1 MESYQFSK
9 LPYVPNDF
17 PAIQEKLN
25 GFTEKIKSASSVE
38 EVLEIIGQCDALLEE
53 TGHQMTLAYI
63 RSSLDCTDQFYAEA
77 IQRESAGCATLEQA
91 PYTNALLESLSAGAG
106 EEIRPRIPSTPGA
119 GGQAAFLRA
128 GADGQG
134 ERTGEPVPAEKG
146 DGEDPLPGQGLLGG
160 GDVRPF

>member
-38 EVLEIIGQCDALLEE
+38 EILETIEHCDALQDE
-53 TGHQMTLAYI
+53 TGHQATLAYI

-77 IQRESAGCATLEQA
+77 AQREGAGCATLEQA
-91 PYTNALLESLSAGAG
+91 PYTNALLES
-106 EEIRPRIPSTPGA
+106 P
-119 GGQAAFLRA
+119 F
-128 GADGQG
+128 
-134 ERTGEPVPAEKG
+134 
-146 DGEDPLPGQGLLGG
+146 LPGWS
-160 GDVRPF
+160 